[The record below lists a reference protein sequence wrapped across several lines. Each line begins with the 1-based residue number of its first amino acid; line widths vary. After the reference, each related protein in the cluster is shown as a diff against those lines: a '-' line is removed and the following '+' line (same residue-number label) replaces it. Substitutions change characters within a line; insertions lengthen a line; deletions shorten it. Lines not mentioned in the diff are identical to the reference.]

1 MDESRKHAIL
11 IAASILAARKL
22 AQYEYKPCPATEC
35 AIADAIAAA
44 SKILEKI
51 DARWPKPGSR
61 LGE

>member
-22 AQYEYKPCPATEC
+22 AQYEYKSCPAAEC

-44 SKILEKI
+44 GRILEKI
-51 DARWPKPGSR
+51 DARWPV
-61 LGE
+61 E

>member
-1 MDESRKHAIL
+1 MDENRKHAIL

-44 SKILEKI
+44 GRILEKI
-51 DARWPKPGSR
+51 DARWPV
-61 LGE
+61 E

>member
-11 IAASILAARKL
+11 VAASILAARKL

-44 SKILEKI
+44 NRILEKI
-51 DARWPKPGSR
+51 DSRWLIGSEDR
-61 LGE
+61 GA